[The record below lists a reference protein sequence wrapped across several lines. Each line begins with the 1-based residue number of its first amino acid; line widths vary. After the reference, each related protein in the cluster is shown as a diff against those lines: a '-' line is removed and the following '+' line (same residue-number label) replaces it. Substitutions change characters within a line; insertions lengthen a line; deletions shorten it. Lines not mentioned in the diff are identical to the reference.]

1 MENAEDGEAWRN
13 IDRSTKAGR
22 LLGQIYGGHTKVQIS
37 YPKLKKKK
45 NAGAQRPA
53 YRGGG
58 GTNTTTN
65 QARRDNHVRV
75 PRPVPSNHAVV
86 NVKFP
91 LPSRPSRKPRAEI
104 EAEMKAQRTK
114 RLAERP
120 VPLRKGI
127 STAAEKRRLQH
138 SFQFGGGKALPS
150 TLLPGGGKRQSSVG
164 TVRELTDEGKTARAM
179 AAQTR
184 RRTERAEQKAAA
196 GRGADADAVLFN
208 ELVHE
213 IEERGAFLAE
223 MREIG
228 GLDAAQERAVTQQIQ
243 SRVSRL
249 GQLKQKLER
258 QY

>member
-1 MENAEDGEAWRN
+1 MENMEGEAWRN

-58 GTNTTTN
+58 GTNTTSR

-75 PRPVPSNHAVV
+75 PRPVPSNHAAV

-104 EAEMKAQRTK
+104 EAEMKVQRTK

-127 STAAEKRRLQH
+127 STAAEKQRLQN

-150 TLLPGGGKRQSSVG
+150 TLLPGGGKKQSSVG
-164 TVRELTDEGKTARAM
+164 TVRELTDEGKTARAV

-196 GRGADADAVLFN
+196 SADADAVLFN

-249 GQLKQKLER
+249 GKLKQKLER
-258 QY
+258 QS